1 MVFIQGDLQD
11 TAMGVQFDL
20 AWNME
25 QVSHYTQAIEST
37 PIGDMPSHLIA
48 YPGNQVASQL
58 GQQDQHFL
66 SREGHTEDMR
76 RLAGKVPR
84 TLETLMDDPSS
95 HVRMRAAMA
104 VVRANGLDELPA
116 PEPVDA
122 LDEIMNGALD
132 ILGEEMG
139 LAL

>member
-1 MVFIQGDLQD
+1 MRKERVIRLLLEGRTQRE
-11 TAMGVQFDL
+11 AAEIAGVGEVTVSRWMCWDETFR
-20 AWNME
+20 ME
-25 QVSHYTQAIEST
+25 LE
-37 PIGDMPSHLIA
+37 MR
-48 YPGNQVASQL
+48 
-58 GQQDQHFL
+58 QDQV
-66 SREGHTEDMR
+66 REGHTEDMR
-76 RLAGKVPR
+76 RLAGKALR
-84 TLETLMDDPSS
+84 TLETLMDDASP
-95 HVRMRAAMA
+95 HVQMRAAMA